1 MYPQRRH
8 GRGKQTVGEGRTQR
22 RMPGPRIGDDNDHD
36 DVGVEVG
43 DRRRGVGG
51 GGAKAP
57 QGRCADRAVQIT
69 DLIVGGQGGANRR
82 PQAAAVTTAASSAV
96 AIGTRRRVS
105 G

>member
-22 RMPGPRIGDDNDHD
+22 RMRRPRIGDDN

-43 DRRRGVGG
+43 DRRRGVGE

-96 AIGTRRRVS
+96 AIGTRRTVS

>member
-22 RMPGPRIGDDNDHD
+22 RMRGPRIGDDY

-82 PQAAAVTTAASSAV
+82 PQAAAVATAASSAV